1 MFHNKGWVEAEPF
14 GWFLVARWTTGT
26 ESSVT
31 NVGNPKVAARR
42 IRRFTEVM
50 NKFDLGG
57 VGCTFDV
64 AI

>member
-1 MFHNKGWVEAEPF
+1 M
-14 GWFLVARWTTGT
+14 ARWTTGT

-42 IRRFTEVM
+42 IRRLTEVM

-57 VGCTFDV
+57 VGGTFDV